1 MQKLKLVSYLFI
13 LTVTLSACGTLEK
26 KTILININD
35 DKSRVIEIMGTPE
48 DRQME
53 GQNEAWQYCMFGAGI
68 GYNDHRII
76 WFNSGRVTGITSYRT
91 TGPGCTMN
99 FKTIRWEDAPHEI
112 NEYRLKIR

>member
-1 MQKLKLVSYLFI
+1 MKTTKLAIVSFVI
-13 LTVTLSACGTLEK
+13 IILSACGTLEK
-26 KTILININD
+26 KTILINSGD
-35 DKSRVIEIMGTPE
+35 DKSRVFEIMGTPE

-53 GQNEAWQYCMFGAGI
+53 GQNEAWQYCMWGAGF